1 MCAFLI
7 GQATHM
13 LLSLGDRR
21 VVTKG
26 DYWVAENAAVI
37 GSVVLEHNAS
47 VWFNSVVRG
56 DNDLITIGEG
66 SNVQDGSVLHTDEG
80 VQLTVG
86 RNVTIGHQVML
97 HGCTIGEGSLIGI
110 KATILNHARIGRHC
124 LIGAHALITEGK
136 EIPDRSLVVGAP
148 GKVVRQ
154 LTDEEV
160 ARLLW
165 NAEHYVANFQRYRK
179 GLAQQQG

>member
-1 MCAFLI
+1 MI
-7 GQATHM
+7 Y
-13 LLSLGDRR
+13 SLGERKIITR
-21 VVTKG
+21 G
-26 DYWVAENAAVI
+26 DYWIADTATVI

-47 VWFNSVVRG
+47 IWFNTVIRG

-66 SNVQDGSVLHTDEG
+66 SNVQDNSVLHTDEN

-86 RNVTIGHQVML
+86 RNVTIGHHVML
-97 HGCTIGEGSLIGI
+97 HGCSIGEGSLIGI
-110 KATILNHARIGRHC
+110 KSTILNNAKIGKHC

-136 EIPDRSLVVGAP
+136 EIPDRSLVVGSP

-160 ARLLW
+160 TRLLW
-165 NAEHYVANFQRYRK
+165 NAEHYVQNFRRYRRDFK
-179 GLAQQQG
+179 VQQS

>member
-1 MCAFLI
+1 MI
-7 GQATHM
+7 Y
-13 LLSLGDRR
+13 SLGERK
-21 VVTKG
+21 VVTRG
-26 DYWVAENAAVI
+26 DYWVAPNATVV
-37 GSVVLEHNAS
+37 GSVILEQNAS
-47 VWFNSVVRG
+47 VWFDAVIRG

-66 SNVQDGSVLHTDEG
+66 SNVQDHSVLHTDEG
-80 VQLTVG
+80 VKLTVG
-86 RNVTIGHQVML
+86 RNVTIGHHVML
-97 HGCTIGEGSLIGI
+97 HGCEIGEGSLIGI
-110 KATILNHARIGRHC
+110 KSTILNHAKIGRNC

-165 NAEHYVANFQRYRK
+165 NAEHYVQNFKRYQRDFK
-179 GLAQQQG
+179 VQNP